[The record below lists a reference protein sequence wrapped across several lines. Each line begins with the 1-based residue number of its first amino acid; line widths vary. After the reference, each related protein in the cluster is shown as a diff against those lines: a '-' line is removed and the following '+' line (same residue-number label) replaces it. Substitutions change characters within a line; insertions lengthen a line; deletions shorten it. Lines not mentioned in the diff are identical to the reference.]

1 MLKLVVYGATMDA
14 VREKWTDERL
24 DDLVKRMDEG
34 FREGREDLRQLRTE
48 MNGRFDAMEARF
60 DRMQQLMIAALLTIV
75 LGFVVDKI

>member
-24 DDLVKRMDEG
+24 DDLVRRMDEG

-48 MNGRFDAMEARF
+48 
-60 DRMQQLMIAALLTIV
+60 
-75 LGFVVDKI
+75 